1 MKVLALKVFA
11 LKVLLVIC
19 ILLFFVLLIGPLF
32 LERSPQEAALGNLGA
47 IDTLVDKEQAPEVDK
62 LETAIK
68 GLGDMKASG
77 TPQKNLESARSAI
90 HDAQV
95 SLEGIR
101 AHLSSVSSEIKAQ
114 IGEAKN
120 NLSGSPGLE
129 RAKGVKDQI
138 LFLLWP
144 VLIVAV
150 TLYVLQSQSL
160 INFFKKLADIVTTI
174 KVPGGLEIAFASA
187 AVKTKQE
194 DVLGEYRQQV
204 IKQYDALAS
213 QYQIAESLGRMVKG
227 PIKEFFD
234 KALSKQPKFRCTIH
248 VRDMLFAS
256 SVYQLVDYVGGKNG
270 RGRAWS
276 IRRGMIG
283 RTWRR
288 EQDDAQGE
296 IPKDPQELIEKWGFT
311 REEAENSQYQ
321 TMLCHLIKSQ
331 NDNPVAMLYLD
342 AQEANAFGTKA
353 QMDDLLKKIEEEI
366 KTRKL
371 DEDLQKIWQQAQAS
385 APLIEIYADHK

>member
-1 MKVLALKVFA
+1 MKVFLLKVG
-11 LKVLLVIC
+11 LVIC
-19 ILLFFVLLIGPLF
+19 VLLFFVLLIGPLF
-32 LERSPQEAALGNLGA
+32 LGPSPQESALGNIGA
-47 IDTLVDKEQAPEVDK
+47 IDTLVDKEQVPEVDK
-62 LETAIK
+62 LEAAIK
-68 GLGDMKASG
+68 KLGDTKASE
-77 TPQKNLESARSAI
+77 TPQTNLESARSAV

-120 NLSGSPGLE
+120 NLSGAPGLE

-138 LFLLWP
+138 LSLLWP
-144 VLIVAV
+144 VLIVVLA
-150 TLYVLQSQSL
+150 LYVLQSQSS
-160 INFFKKLADIVTTI
+160 INFFKQLSAIVTTI

-187 AVKTKQE
+187 AVKSKQE

-213 QYQIAESLGRMVKG
+213 QYQIAETLGRMVKG
-227 PIKEFFD
+227 PIKEFLG
-234 KALSKQPKFRCTIH
+234 KTLNKQPEFRCTIH

-256 SVYQLVDYVGGKNG
+256 SIYQLVDYVGGKNG

-283 RTWRR
+283 RTWRL
-288 EQDDAQGE
+288 EESNAQG
-296 IPKDPQELIEKWGFT
+296 IVPKDAKELIEKWGFT
-311 REEAENSQYQ
+311 REEAENAEYQ
-321 TMLCHLIKSQ
+321 TMLCHLIKGPNQ
-331 NDNPVAMLYLD
+331 NPVAMLYFD
-342 AQEANAFGTKA
+342 AKEANAFGTDA
-353 QMDDLLKKIEEEI
+353 QMKELLKKIDEEVRN
-366 KTRKL
+366 RKL
-371 DEDLQKIWQQAQAS
+371 DENLQSIWEKAQAS